1 MEVLVGSL
9 IDSKKETTITYCVS
23 IGILKVTQFFFDIN
37 ISPSDVILYYFLEI

>member
-23 IGILKVTQFFFDIN
+23 IGILKVTQFFLTLTL
-37 ISPSDVILYYFLEI
+37 VLRM